1 MKIHILNDLHIEF
14 ADFEPPDTDAD
25 VVVLAGDIGV
35 GLGALA
41 WIERCFPDRPV
52 IYVPGNHEYYRHD
65 LALIDALKRNVPDH
79 VHVLDNNAIEID
91 GVRFLGSTL
100 WTDFLLFG
108 ITDQF
113 FSIKQARSCMADF
126 DLIRFN
132 GERFTPEDAIRLH
145 EESRNWLNQMLSRQ
159 FEGMT
164 VVVTHH
170 APSPR
175 SVHPRYARNLL
186 TPAFVSDLEA
196 LMEES
201 CVKLWIHGHTHDPFD
216 YQVHG
221 TRVVCNPR
229 GYAPD
234 QLAEGFRADLIVQI

>member
-14 ADFEPPDTDAD
+14 EDFVPPDTDAD
-25 VVVLAGDIGV
+25 VVVLAGDVGV
-35 GLGALA
+35 GLGALP
-41 WIERCFPDRPV
+41 WIERCFPARPV
-52 IYVPGNHEYYRHD
+52 IYVPGNHEYYHHD
-65 LALIDALKRNVPDH
+65 LALIDTLKRDAPDH

-100 WTDFLLFG
+100 WADFSLFG
-108 ITDQF
+108 IADKYFALQ
-113 FSIKQARSCMADF
+113 QARSGMADF
-126 DLIRFN
+126 ELIRYH
-132 GERFTPEDAIRLH
+132 GRRFTPEDSIRLH
-145 EESRNWLNQMLSRQ
+145 EQSRDWINQMLAQ
-159 FEGMT
+159 PFEGTT

-186 TPAFVSDLEA
+186 TPAFASDLEA

-201 CVKLWIHGHTHDPFD
+201 RVTLWIHGHTHDPFD
-216 YQVHG
+216 YRVHG

-234 QLAEGFRADLIVQI
+234 QLAEGFRADLVVRI